1 MRKDIRRK
9 AGNLIRIGIS
19 AGLLIW
25 LFSRFDLKGVLT
37 YFENLQISIWVI
49 ACLMSLVAQV
59 LSSMRW
65 WILSNTFSFPGR
77 WSTYLG
83 FYFVGMFFNLF
94 LPTGIGGDLFKIHFL
109 SREKGRRFLAAF
121 TVVGDRLFGLIT
133 MLFMGA
139 AAVKIWPDLLPEPFR
154 DFLYISALIILAAL
168 LGLPFF
174 QRVIKGILPGFSRH
188 LEGLLILWQRPQR
201 LFAVLGLSFCLQA
214 LGMGAIALLGAGI
227 GIKLPLSFYFASLP
241 LVFIITLIPI
251 SFNGIGVREGA
262 FIYFFGLKGVEPEP
276 ALGLGLLFF
285 SVQVALSLLGGV
297 AYAAGLHRRS
307 IVDKGTEVP
316 KMPKV
321 S

>member
-307 IVDKGTEVP
+307 IIKR
-316 KMPKV
+316 
-321 S
+321 

>member
-37 YFENLQISIWVI
+37 YFENLQISIWVV

-121 TVVGDRLFGLIT
+121 TVVGDRFFGLIT

-214 LGMGAIALLGAGI
+214 LGIGAIALLGAGI

-262 FIYFFGLKGVEPEP
+262 FIYFFGLKGVEAEP

-307 IVDKGTEVP
+307 IMK
-316 KMPKV
+316 
-321 S
+321 SA

>member
-1 MRKDIRRK
+1 VRKDIRRK

-37 YFENLQISIWVI
+37 YFENLQISIWVV

-214 LGMGAIALLGAGI
+214 LGIGAIALLGAGI

-262 FIYFFGLKGVEPEP
+262 FIYFFGLKGVEAEP

-307 IVDKGTEVP
+307 IMK
-316 KMPKV
+316 
-321 S
+321 SA

>member
-25 LFSRFDLKGVLT
+25 LFSRFDLKGVLV
-37 YFENLQISIWVI
+37 YVEDLQISIWVI

-94 LPTGIGGDLFKIHFL
+94 LSTGIGGDLFKIHFL

-121 TVVGDRLFGLIT
+121 TVVGDRFFGLIT

-139 AAVKIWPDLLPEPFR
+139 AAVKIWPDLLPEPFA
-154 DFLYISALIILAAL
+154 DILYISALIILAAL

-174 QRVIKGILPGFSRH
+174 QRVIKGILPGVSRH
-188 LEGLLILWQRPQR
+188 LAGLLILWQRPQR
-201 LFAVLGLSFCLQA
+201 LLAVLGLSFCLQA
-214 LGMGAIALLGAGI
+214 LGMGAVALLGAGI
-227 GIKLPLSFYFASLP
+227 GIKLPLPFYFASLP
-241 LVFIITLIPI
+241 LVVLVTLIPI

-262 FIYFFGLKGVEPEP
+262 FIYFFGLKGVGAEP
-276 ALGLGLLFF
+276 ALSLGLLFF

-307 IVDKGTEVP
+307 ITD
-316 KMPKV
+316 
-321 S
+321 SD

>member
-37 YFENLQISIWVI
+37 YFENLQISIWVV

-214 LGMGAIALLGAGI
+214 LGIGAIALLGAGI

-262 FIYFFGLKGVEPEP
+262 FIYFFGLKGVEAEP

-307 IVDKGTEVP
+307 IMK
-316 KMPKV
+316 
-321 S
+321 SA

>member
-1 MRKDIRRK
+1 VRKDIRRK

-37 YFENLQISIWVI
+37 YFENLQISIWVV

-121 TVVGDRLFGLIT
+121 TVVGDRFFGLIT

-214 LGMGAIALLGAGI
+214 LGIGAIALLGAGI

-262 FIYFFGLKGVEPEP
+262 FIYFFGLKGVEAEP

-307 IVDKGTEVP
+307 IMK
-316 KMPKV
+316 
-321 S
+321 SA